1 MAKEP
6 PQDRKYTRDHEWAW
20 QQKEGIALIGITDY
34 AQEQLTDIVFVELP
48 ERGAQ
53 VERGRAAGRRGVR
66 EICIHCLCPCEWEGG
81 GHKRCLG
88 R

>member
-53 VERGRAAGRRGVR
+53 VERGRQLAVVESVKSVSTVYA
-66 EICIHCLCPCEWEGG
+66 L
-81 GHKRCLG
+81 
-88 R
+88 